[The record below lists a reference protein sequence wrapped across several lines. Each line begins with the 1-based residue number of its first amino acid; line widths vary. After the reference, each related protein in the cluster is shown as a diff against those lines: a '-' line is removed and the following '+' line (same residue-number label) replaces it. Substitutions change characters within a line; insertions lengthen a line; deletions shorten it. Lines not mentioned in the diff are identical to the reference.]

1 MIDFEQLFNSL
12 GAEIAGNQKRLS
24 VDSALGVYFGLSP
37 EGAPRLSFMSKD
49 KAPKLESTK
58 TLKISQGA
66 ESDTVYWTCFDLLQN
81 EAKKVYFTFCA
92 TLIDAVTGVTSEK
105 AALQAMKKRYL
116 AWKTMFRREIKAKIP
131 TEVLQGLYG
140 ELYFLLHHMIPLY
153 GTERSIN
160 AWSGPDNKS
169 KDFAIDSTWYEIKT
183 IGANATEVHISSLA
197 QLSSSY
203 DGHLVIIRVESMAD
217 EFDSTEDSIGKLL
230 TAILSIITDETTE
243 SLFLSKLSAF
253 GFDSSDNSFNSKF
266 DVKMLGLYLVNDA
279 FPRLTEKDINF
290 PEMTNVQYSLNVSAL
305 KKYMEEQTYDIG
317 RIQRKLY

>member
-81 EAKKVYFTFCA
+81 EAKKVYFTFCT

-305 KKYMEEQTYDIG
+305 KKYMEE
-317 RIQRKLY
+317 

>member
-105 AALQAMKKRYL
+105 AALQAMKNRYL

-305 KKYMEEQTYDIG
+305 KKYMEE
-317 RIQRKLY
+317 